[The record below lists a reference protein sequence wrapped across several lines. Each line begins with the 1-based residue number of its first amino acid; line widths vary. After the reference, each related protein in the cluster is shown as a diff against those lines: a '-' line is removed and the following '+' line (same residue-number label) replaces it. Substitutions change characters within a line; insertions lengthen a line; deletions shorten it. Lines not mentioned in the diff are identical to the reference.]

1 MIRVT
6 TNMLNNQM
14 LLNLNRNGVNL
25 NNLQTQLTTGRKIN
39 KPSDDPVGITYSMR
53 YRAELSSNEQY
64 QKNVSSAQSW
74 LEYTD
79 TTVDQVGS
87 ILHRMKELTV
97 QASNSTNP
105 QSALDSIRT
114 EVEQLKEQLID
125 LGNSKVNGKYIYNG
139 QKYDQKPYDFPKDAE
154 GKSIITDIDIENL
167 RTDSGDVNY
176 IVGDGVQLPINIT
189 GSEIFGTPEEKDD
202 DHLFSIINRLTEAL
216 RTGDFPGISG
226 ELDQIDSRLDK
237 VLTARST
244 VGARANRV
252 DLMSNRL
259 GDLEINLTDM
269 QSRTEDA
276 DAEKLILNA
285 KIQESIYNASLSVGA
300 KIISNSLADFIR

>member
-6 TNMLNNQM
+6 SNMLNNQM

-53 YRAELSSNEQY
+53 YRAELSSNDQY

-74 LEYTD
+74 LEFTD
-79 TTVDQVGS
+79 TTVNQVGS

-105 QSALDSIRT
+105 PSALNSIRT
-114 EVEQLKEQLID
+114 EIEQLKEQLID
-125 LGNSKVNGKYIYNG
+125 IGNSKVNGKYIYNG
-139 QKYDQKPYDFPKDAE
+139 QKYDQKPYDFPKDAD
-154 GKSIITDIDIENL
+154 GKSIILDTDIETL
-167 RTDSGDVNY
+167 VTDAGDVNY
-176 IVGDGVQLPINIT
+176 IVGDSVQLPVNIT
-189 GSEIFGTPEEKDD
+189 GNLIFGTPDDKDG
-202 DHLFSIINRLTEAL
+202 DHLFSIINRLTTAL
-216 RTGDFPGISG
+216 EDGNFKDISG
-226 ELDQIDSRLDK
+226 ELDNIDTRLDK
-237 VLTARST
+237 VLTARSV

-252 DLMSNRL
+252 DLMAGRL

-276 DAEKLILNA
+276 DAEKLLLNA
-285 KIQESIYNASLSVGA
+285 KVQESIYNASLSVGA
-300 KIISNSLADFIR
+300 KIISNTLADFIR

>member
-6 TNMLNNQM
+6 SNMLNNQM

-53 YRAELSSNEQY
+53 YRAELSSNDQY

-97 QASNSTNP
+97 QASSSTNP
-105 QSALDSIRT
+105 PSALNSIRT
-114 EVEQLKEQLID
+114 EIDQLKEQLID
-125 LGNSKVNGKYIYNG
+125 IGNSKVNGKYIYNG
-139 QKYDQKPYDFPKDAE
+139 QKYDQKPYDFPKDAD
-154 GKSIITDIDIENL
+154 GKSIILDTDIETL
-167 RTDSGDVNY
+167 VTDSGDVNY
-176 IVGDGVQLPINIT
+176 IVGDSVQLPVNIT
-189 GSEIFGTPEEKDD
+189 GNVIFGTPDD
-202 DHLFSIINRLTEAL
+202 KNGDHLFSIINRLTTAL
-216 RTGDFPGISG
+216 ENGKFEDISG
-226 ELDQIDSRLDK
+226 ELDNIDTRLDK
-237 VLTARST
+237 VLTARSV

-252 DLMSNRL
+252 DLMAGRL

-276 DAEKLILNA
+276 DAEKLLLNA
-285 KIQESIYNASLSVGA
+285 KVQESIYNASLSVGA
-300 KIISNSLADFIR
+300 KIISNTLADFIR